1 MADYLSPG
9 VFVEEVPT
17 AAQIVPGV
25 TTSNLG
31 IIGYASRGPA
41 NEAVLVQS
49 YEQFTRTFGG
59 LVKESFMPLSL
70 AAFFANGGRR
80 AYVVRVP
87 PSDAVAA
94 NAKIQSALTN
104 VEVGVGDGTTDPIV
118 GTFET
123 AGGAGPL
130 VPGSITVKLRSSSS
144 TTGPVTG
151 SVARTRDDSADL
163 TLEESVDSY
172 EGRIDPAGLAE
183 ISTEF
188 DLVARGTVTVNL
200 TLDVVGAVAI
210 PIPAGTSSI
219 VQTSV
224 GDAVDG
230 LVATFDHKS
239 GRFSIR
245 LYGTYVPV
253 AADTG
258 ANVTVDF
265 TPLSTTL
272 VIQDGCG
279 SIRVALGSDL
289 VDGDTFEITTGD
301 GPAVVFEYDQNGA
314 STGIPIPFTAADT
327 VETVRA
333 ATIAAINNAEGLLV
347 KAVEVDGAANGDQ
360 IRLVPNS
367 AAPVKIVLAE
377 SVGAAIFSVA
387 PTTESEAGLWTG
399 NVASPGA
406 VDYSTG
412 DFEIDPF
419 DFADEFVPYL
429 ASYKQNAWNLDPISV
444 GAWGNNLQVQIAGS
458 PDFFDAATSSFSR
471 FDMLVLLRETS
482 TSSFVVVEQY
492 EEMVF
497 DNPDS
502 PVYFADVVNELS
514 EYITVSEPAG
524 NVAPLQ
530 LNSVLRS
537 MVLGGGTGLAGNKA
551 FSATLLDKPIQ
562 PRTVKVTYT
571 NTSGATQT
579 ITDDGFGGLSGSV
592 VASAVNTVNY
602 TTGAINFTTK
612 DLIKGGTL
620 VVVSYGSKPAEA
632 VHVETFGDADKDYQV
647 GTEGTFDS
655 THWGRSQFTDMTAL
669 AADNAGLYAFNKVEE
684 ILQIAVPD
692 FAGNLIVTSDL
703 LDYAAMRTSLPSG
716 GDRFIILTTPQ
727 GYTAQ
732 KAVDWY
738 RFDLNRSSDYA
749 ALYWPWVRVIDPL
762 QNNRPVLVPPL
773 GHIAGV
779 YARTDA
785 NRNVGKSPGGTVD
798 GALAY
803 LVGLETNPTQADRD
817 VVYPNKINPL
827 IASTQTGLAVWGV
840 RTISNVPDWRYI
852 NARRLF
858 MFLEKSIFNATWWI
872 VFENNGPGLWA
883 RIKAQLDSFLG
894 NLFSNGYFAGL
905 NPSQAYFVVC
915 DESNNTSAT
924 IEAGQVIIDIGVAPN
939 KPAEF
944 VRLRFQQKSLN
955 S

>member
-31 IIGYASRGPA
+31 IIGYAARGPA
-41 NEAVLVQS
+41 NQAVLIQS
-49 YEQFTRTFGG
+49 YEQFTRAFGG

-87 PSDAVAA
+87 PSDATAS
-94 NAKIQSALTN
+94 NAKIQSVSTN
-104 VEVGVGDGTTDPIV
+104 VEIGVGDGSETLFE
-118 GTFET
+118 GAFET

-130 VPGSITVKLRSSSS
+130 APGSITVAWREAG
-144 TTGPVTG
+144 TPATNIT
-151 SVARTRDDSADL
+151 ARDRADANDVVL
-163 TLEESVDSY
+163 ADGVDSY
-172 EGRIDPAGLAE
+172 ECCVPPGELPTLV
-183 ISTEF
+183 SEF
-188 DLVARGTVTVNL
+188 DAIVRGTVTVKF
-200 TLDVVGAVAI
+200 TLDSEGLVSIAV
-210 PIPAGTSSI
+210 PAGTSSI
-219 VQTSV
+219 VQAAA
-224 GDAVDG
+224 GDGTNGA
-230 LVATFDHKS
+230 LVLFDHKS
-239 GRFSIR
+239 GRFSLR
-245 LYGTYVPV
+245 TYGTFVPV
-253 AADTG
+253 AADNG
-258 ANVTVDF
+258 ANITVDF
-265 TPLSTTL
+265 TPTTETSSAD
-272 VIQDGCG
+272 DGLG
-279 SIRVALGSDL
+279 SIVVVDGSALA
-289 VDGDTFEITTGD
+289 DGDTFTIDD
-301 GPAVVFEYDQNGA
+301 GTNAAIMFEYDSNGM
-314 STGIPIPFTAADT
+314 STGLPIPFSAADSLA
-327 VETVRA
+327 EVRD
-333 ATIAAINNAEGLLV
+333 ATIAAINNASPLLL
-347 KAVEVDGAANGDQ
+347 KAVAVAGADDQ
-360 IRLVPNS
+360 IKLVPNS
-367 AAPVKIVLAE
+367 AAAVEITMAE
-377 SVGAAIFSVA
+377 AVSAGGFSVA
-387 PTTESEAGLWTG
+387 PTTASTSGLWVG
-399 NVASPGA
+399 DVGAPGA
-406 VDYSTG
+406 IDYATG
-412 DFEIDPF
+412 QFSMDLSG
-419 DFADEFVPYL
+419 FVPAMAVQLL
-429 ASYKQNAWNLDPISV
+429 ATYTQNAWDLNPISV

-458 PDFFDAATSSFSR
+458 PDYYNAATASYSR
-471 FDMLVLLRETS
+471 FDMFVLLRETS
-482 TSSFVVVEQY
+482 ASSFVVVEQY

-497 DNPDS
+497 DDPTS

-514 EYITVSEPAG
+514 EYITVTEPAG
-524 NVAPLQ
+524 NVAPKQ
-530 LNSVLRS
+530 LNGVAHS
-537 MVLGGGTGLAGNKA
+537 MVLGGGDGTAGNKA
-551 FSATLLDKPIQ
+551 FSATLLNKPIQ
-562 PRTVKVTYT
+562 TRTLRISYT
-571 NTSGATQT
+571 NTSGVAQT
-579 ITDDGFGGLSGSV
+579 ITDDGNGNLTGSV
-592 VASAVNTVNY
+592 VSSAVNTINY
-602 TTGAINFTTK
+602 TTGAIAFTAK

-620 VVVSYGSKPAEA
+620 VVATYTSKVGET
-632 VHVETFGDADKDYQV
+632 VHVETFGDADKDYQI

-655 THWGRSQFTDMTAL
+655 SHWGRSQFTDMTAL
-669 AADNAGLYAFNKVEE
+669 AADNKGLYAFNKVEE

-692 FAGNLIVTSDL
+692 FAGNLIVTGDQ

-716 GDRFIILTTPQ
+716 GDRFIILTPPQ

-738 RFDLNRSSDYA
+738 RFDLNRNSDYA
-749 ALYWPWVRVIDPL
+749 ALYWPWVRVTDPL
-762 QNNRPVLVPPL
+762 QNNRPVLMPPL

-785 NRNVGKSPGGTVD
+785 NKNVGKSPGGTVD

-894 NLFSNGYFAGL
+894 NLYSQGYFAGV
-905 NPSQAYFVVC
+905 NPAQAYFVVC
-915 DESNNTSAT
+915 DESNNTAAT
-924 IEAGQVIIDIGVAPN
+924 IDAGQVIIDIGVAPN